1 MVLIMHMLQ
10 VSQSVFLTHACIGQ
24 LYGCKS
30 FKNKN
35 QGDKW
40 LNIAG
45 QHVELFFVGN
55 GKITQILKAKHPAN
69 FFYR

>member
-1 MVLIMHMLQ
+1 MPVSGNFMVVKVL
-10 VSQSVFLTHACIGQ
+10 
-24 LYGCKS
+24 
-30 FKNKN
+30 KNKN